1 MAVTDGAVRCGA
13 RGRVRRPL
21 PGLPGLPHPPGHLG
35 APVRRTP
42 VITKEKHRIR
52 CFSFTEGKTFA
63 ITAGHEA
70 AGA

>member
-1 MAVTDGAVRCGA
+1 
-13 RGRVRRPL
+13 
-21 PGLPGLPHPPGHLG
+21 
-35 APVRRTP
+35 VRRTP

-63 ITAGHEA
+63 ITVGHGA